1 MLHGRVIRVA
11 DGDTITVLD
20 SLNQQHRVRLHGID
34 SPEKGQDFYQ
44 VARQFSNSFCFQQW
58 VRVEVLDY
66 DRYQRAIGKVYVGEQ
81 ELNLALLKS
90 GLAWHY
96 LQFDRSESYAAAEAE
111 AQLYQ
116 RGLWANPTR
125 IAPWEFRKLKRR
137 KVSP

>member
-66 DRYQRAIGKVYVGEQ
+66 DRYQRAIGKIYVGEQ

-96 LQFDRSESYAAAEAE
+96 LQFDCSESYAAAEAE